1 MLFEQFR
8 RRVKSRIPSRIPFF
22 FADYDNSEREQRVP
36 VPNKALARYL
46 ARSDYDDFYP
56 SDYRKRAMYRKR
68 GERDAMRR
76 AISLEYDE
84 MDEVCRAEWMR
95 IINPVDNW
103 IPQKPS
109 ITLKALN
116 HTENS
121 TIKSSANKT
130 SF

>member
-8 RRVKSRIPSRIPFF
+8 SRVESRIPFF
-22 FADYDNSEREQRVP
+22 SADYDNSEREQRVP

-76 AISLEYDE
+76 AISLNHDE
-84 MDEVCRAEWMR
+84 MNGVCQVLSIW
-95 IINPVDNW
+95 IINSVDTLKLW
-103 IPQKPS
+103 IPA
-109 ITLKALN
+109 KAFN
-116 HTENS
+116 YF
-121 TIKSSANKT
+121 KSSQLLRPHKT
-130 SF
+130 FF